1 MKFSEYHKNVV
12 VFFRF
17 FIHRSGG
24 VLDVGS
30 YECFRQ
36 DRKKYIDWL
45 NSNFLFLNGL
55 YGS

>member
-1 MKFSEYHKNVV
+1 MEFSEYHKNVV
-12 VFFRF
+12 IFFRF

-24 VLDVGS
+24 VLDMGS

-36 DRKKYIDWL
+36 DRKKYIDRL